1 MEQLEVIE
9 KAKRTLYVGNL
20 PTSKDFDEKKL
31 NKVFQKLVD
40 VKQSLIV
47 RDEKTGQS
55 MGYGF
60 VELPS
65 ADLAE
70 SVVQRVSELV
80 VDGTQVTAQ
89 ISTPPKELQ
98 ALLVQQQPYVPQ
110 PQYFQDPVTG
120 QYYVLS
126 SQLNNNPPPSYQ
138 HGALPP
144 QPSHQPVPKPILL
157 SQPPIYTPAP

>member
-9 KAKRTLYVGNL
+9 KAKRTLYVDNL
-20 PTSKDFDEKKL
+20 PISIDFDENKL

-47 RDEKTGQS
+47 RDQKTGQS

-98 ALLVQQQPYVPQ
+98 ALLVQQQPYVAQQ
-110 PQYFQDPVTG
+110 PQYFQD
-120 QYYVLS
+120 
-126 SQLNNNPPPSYQ
+126 
-138 HGALPP
+138 
-144 QPSHQPVPKPILL
+144 
-157 SQPPIYTPAP
+157 